1 MDENGKTETERLLT
15 WLQSQELKNPNQIQ
29 KDLETLPE
37 IDLAKAL
44 EKARKAVHIRI
55 KALEDGDNSPPSEGR

>member
-1 MDENGKTETERLLT
+1 MDENDKTETERLLT
-15 WLQSQELKNPNQIQ
+15 WLRSQELKNPNQIQ

-44 EKARKAVHIRI
+44 EKARMAVHSRI
-55 KALEDGDNSPPSEGR
+55 KALEDRDNSQPSEGR